1 MGRLNHWQSGVE
13 SFVQRPNREPW
24 RQINPHK
31 LAMLKLAVG
40 HSDDPNSLGAIEE
53 VLAQVNTQLSGMSP
67 SAGLLFAAI
76 DFDHGQILQK
86 IDEAFPGLEL
96 IGGTTEG
103 EMSSE
108 LGFEQDSLTL
118 IVFCSETVTISAGI
132 GRNVAEDAIIAA
144 SSAVQQAQ
152 AQHTDTLQFCLT
164 FPESLTICNEIILD
178 SLEHALGEKVPV
190 FGGLT
195 AGKHPSQQTFQFF
208 KTEVCSNSVPILLFS
223 GPIQF
228 SHGVANGWHPIGK
241 AGQVTKAT
249 NNVVYEINNQPALSF
264 YHHYLGTL
272 PPTSEYPLALLD
284 AQSNRHYMR
293 APSGIYDETIGSIT
307 FFGSVPKG
315 SVVQITE
322 ASHDDILA
330 ASSQSVQQAL
340 DSYPGK
346 SPDVALFFSCVG
358 RRQLLGSRTKE
369 EHAIAQHHLGK
380 SIPSCGF
387 YTNGEISPLQDNNTS
402 HIHNET
408 FVTLLI
414 GEA

>member
-1 MGRLNHWQSGVE
+1 MSG
-13 SFVQRPNREPW
+13 
-24 RQINPHK
+24 
-31 LAMLKLAVG
+31 MLKLAVG
-40 HSDDPNSLGAIEE
+40 HSNDPDSLAATAE
-53 VLAQVNTQLSGMSP
+53 VIAQVRSQLSGLLP
-67 SAGLLFAAI
+67 NAGLLFAAI
-76 DFDHGQILQK
+76 DFEHTQILQK
-86 IDEAFPGLEL
+86 VDEAFPGIEL

-118 IVFCSETVTISAGI
+118 IVFCSKTITISAGI
-132 GRNVAEDAIIAA
+132 GRNVAQDAVAA
-144 SSAVQQAQ
+144 ATSAVRQARS
-152 AQHTDTLQFCLT
+152 QHEDDIQFCLT
-164 FPESLTICNEIILD
+164 FPESLTISNEVILE
-178 SLEHALGEKVPV
+178 SLESALGKKVPV

-195 AGKHPSQQTFQFF
+195 AGQHPSKQTYQFC
-208 KTEVCSNSVPILLFS
+208 KTEVCSNSVPVLLFS

-241 AGQVTKAT
+241 AGQVTKAI

-284 AQSNRHYMR
+284 PLSDLHYMR

-307 FFGSVPKG
+307 FFGDVPEG
-315 SVVQITE
+315 AVVQITE

-340 DSYPGK
+340 DSYSGK
-346 SPDVALFFSCVG
+346 SPDTALFFSCVG

-369 EHAIAQHHLGK
+369 EHALAQKLLGEAL
-380 SIPSCGF
+380 PSCGF
-387 YTNGEISPLQDNNTS
+387 YTNGEISPLQDRGSS

-408 FVTLLI
+408 FVTLLL
-414 GEA
+414 GEV